1 MSLSADDG
9 SESSLPTQA
18 VPTLHSSPP
27 NLNYG
32 ASSPEM
38 ESESTFK
45 SEPPVNQD
53 AQGSQKP
60 SRRGSSKETEPAPP
74 SAQQPQGDAD
84 ASTETEGEDEDED
97 EEESEEDES
106 DSDPSERM
114 TNFDWEN
121 LNERYHDAINQC
133 QSHETELMQEW
144 DSLMNVLLG
153 SHTETITAY

>member
-1 MSLSADDG
+1 MSRSADNG

-27 NLNYG
+27 DLNCG

-45 SEPPVNQD
+45 SEPPVNQR
-53 AQGSQKP
+53 AEGSQQL

-84 ASTETEGEDEDED
+84 ASTETEGEDEEED

-106 DSDPSERM
+106 DSDPSESIA
-114 TNFDWEN
+114 NFDWES
-121 LNERYHDAINQC
+121 LHARYHDAINQC
-133 QSHETELMQEW
+133 QSHEAELMQEW

-153 SHTETITAY
+153 SHNEPVPAY